1 MNSSHA
7 NTMLRDHGSAHRDTV
22 PGRAARLLARGPATM
37 KSPAARWTVNVLA
50 IAGAALMVWSSVI
63 HLQLWSDGYRS
74 ISVIGP
80 LFLIQGVG
88 GIALAVVLAVFRRL
102 ILMAAGAV
110 TMAATAAG
118 LLLSAGIGLF
128 GFTESLAVPYAGSSL
143 VVEFA
148 GAAVLAAAS
157 AIVLAA
163 RPGPGGTALAAL
175 RDRPVQHSASAR
187 DRPVQPATPPW
198 TGLSVITAE
207 FPQFMP
213 RGPIFF
219 RPSPVCSVCG

>member
-1 MNSSHA
+1 MNSSNT
-7 NTMLRDHGSAHRDTV
+7 NTMLRDHASARRDTV

-37 KSPAARWTVNVLA
+37 KSPAARWTVNVLV

-80 LFLIQGVG
+80 LFLIQGVA

-128 GFTESLAVPYAGSSL
+128 GYHESLAVPYTGSSL

-148 GAAVLAAAS
+148 SAAVLAAAS
-157 AIVLAA
+157 VIVLAA
-163 RPGPGGTALAAL
+163 RRGS
-175 RDRPVQHSASAR
+175 RPVR
-187 DRPVQPATPPW
+187 R
-198 TGLSVITAE
+198 
-207 FPQFMP
+207 
-213 RGPIFF
+213 
-219 RPSPVCSVCG
+219 